1 LLAYWLAR
9 APAVSP
15 DAQISENFIYP
26 SPNVAQI
33 KWDAGTNT
41 ITPDNTLP
49 PWVFTS
55 KLVAKPDQLIKR
67 RGKSGLLLLNKE
79 WPEAK
84 EWITARAGKPTK
96 VRTRRS
102 SSSSSNCLF
111 SSDFLITSVCTRIIQ
126 KIVLLPRS
134 SCYLGRI
141 SHGYSQHIHR

>member
-33 KWDAGTNT
+33 KWDVETNT

-84 EWITARAGKPTK
+84 EWIAARAGKPTK
-96 VRTRRS
+96 VRTRRHRPPHPIVYFR
-102 SSSSSNCLF
+102 LIF
-111 SSDFLITSVCTRIIQ
+111 SSIWACTRIN
-126 KIVLLPRS
+126 
-134 SCYLGRI
+134 
-141 SHGYSQHIHR
+141 H